1 MRISSPAQGAAW
13 SKAEVLAVKAKM
25 RQTFGFKNKKV
36 LSSLALI
43 SLGLPDE
50 TEDQTLYHFGTL
62 HSASKVLRLGK
73 LCTNIRV
80 GFTHI

>member
-13 SKAEVLAVKAKM
+13 SKAEVLAVKAKL
-25 RQTFGFKNKKV
+25 RQTFGFQNKKV

-50 TEDQTLYHFGTL
+50 TEDKTLYHFGTL

-73 LCTNIRV
+73 LCTNNRV